1 MKEDFSALENRIRE
15 LLEMIIPE
23 NELSNEARST
33 LTVPL
38 KTRLAVKAFAHRLKM
53 SVWKTTVLLL
63 NTGMKELVRQ
73 ELAKQRQR
81 GNSPT

>member
-1 MKEDFSALENRIRE
+1 MEARFQDLIEAL
-15 LLEMIIPE
+15 IPE
-23 NELSNEARST
+23 KELSTEARST

-63 NTGMKELVRQ
+63 NLGMKELVRQ